1 MTVLVVHG
9 SKRGGTAGL
18 AESIGQALRDLGH
31 DVLVEPAV
39 KVRQL
44 AGVEAAVVEAA
55 VVAGGLYANRW
66 HKDARTFVA
75 RNRKVLAGMPVW
87 LVACGPLDETADA
100 GTLPPVPQVAAL
112 VAMIGAR
119 GAVTFGGFLSPD
131 ASGFPASAMAKT
143 KAGDWRN
150 EDRIRV
156 WAAGVHEAL
165 VG

>member
-31 DVLVEPAV
+31 DVRVEPAARA
-39 KVRQL
+39 RQME
-44 AGVEAAVVEAA
+44 GVEAA

-66 HKDARTFVA
+66 HRDARAFVA
-75 RNRKVLAGMPVW
+75 RNRKTLAAIPVW
-87 LVACGPLDETADA
+87 LVASGPLDDTADA
-100 GTLPPVPQVAAL
+100 GTLPPVPQVAAA

-119 GAVTFGGFLSPD
+119 GETTFGGFLSPD

-143 KAGDWRN
+143 KSGDWRN

-165 VG
+165 GG

>member
-1 MTVLVVHG
+1 MVHG

-31 DVLVEPAV
+31 DVRVEPAAR
-39 KVRQL
+39 VRQME
-44 AGVEAAVVEAA
+44 GVEAV

-100 GTLPPVPQVAAL
+100 GTLPPVPQVCLLYTSDAA
-112 VAMIGAR
+112 
-119 GAVTFGGFLSPD
+119 D
-131 ASGFPASAMAKT
+131 
-143 KAGDWRN
+143 
-150 EDRIRV
+150 E
-156 WAAGVHEAL
+156 
-165 VG
+165 

>member
-31 DVLVEPAV
+31 DVRVEPAA
-39 KVRQL
+39 KARQL
-44 AGVEAAVVEAA
+44 AGVEAAGVEAA

-66 HKDARTFVA
+66 HRDARAFVA
-75 RNRKVLAGMPVW
+75 RNRKALAVIPVW
-87 LVACGPLDETADA
+87 LVASGPLDETADA

-150 EDRIRV
+150 EDRIRA
-156 WAAGVHEAL
+156 WAGQVHEAL

>member
-31 DVLVEPAV
+31 DVRVEPAA
-39 KVRQL
+39 KARQL
-44 AGVEAAVVEAA
+44 AGVEAA

-66 HKDARTFVA
+66 HRDARAFVA
-75 RNRKVLAGMPVW
+75 RNRKALAALPVW
-87 LVACGPLDETADA
+87 LVASGPLDETADA

-119 GAVTFGGFLSPD
+119 GETTFGGFLSPD
-131 ASGFPASAMAKT
+131 AAGFPASSMAKT
-143 KAGDWRN
+143 KSGDWRN
-150 EDRIRV
+150 EDRIRA
-156 WAAGVHEAL
+156 WAGQVHEAL